1 MNAQPTRSIFKWSF
15 FKNRKEHGFTLVEML
30 IVIGI
35 LAIVGTIATTLVINA
50 TQSDQK
56 FSASNMTQGELLDS
70 VARITTQTTYAT
82 GFLTA
87 EATKMKVTTNEDGI
101 DYETSFFYWDN
112 SADSL
117 PTGVD
122 KNKLPNQ
129 NAFLEYKV
137 NKANGNVIVTNL
149 ISNYTREA
157 SAKPIFTYY
166 NNKDEVLTSPVA
178 GSSLASIKR
187 VGVYFAVTPDG
198 RDAPME
204 IATSAIPLMS
214 TTQAAMAT
222 GSSVPIPQRTD
233 LRGVL
238 PPGNRTASL
247 EWSSVAGATQYN
259 IMRDGALLKT
269 VGPNVTTLQD
279 PNLDWGTTY
288 SYSVVVTGYAGQS
301 AESNIVRLTVVPE
314 KTRFININ
322 PTQGLSNVNNAGNE
336 SGTTNG
342 VSGQKYTVARDLTNQ
357 IVWEARKGATSYK
370 LLDGNNNVIY
380 NGPNTMTQHAR
391 NYGDVTTYTVIP
403 SNTGEHGSGGSGL
416 VSDPVTLIS
425 PPVAPTIKVVANDDT
440 SRTPSS
446 NTVTITNNGA
456 NTKGYIFKSGT
467 ANGRTSEF
475 TRMTT
480 PGSQSPN
487 ANWGSTT
494 WYAVVAFNDAGNS
507 PESNNVEAKQ
517 KPGPFNITGINQ
529 TARSYYTNRLE
540 YDGTA
545 AGTQPGAVSASWGG
559 SSGANGY
566 TYYVDIENAF
576 GGSIVGG
583 TANRSGTVSGTS
595 FSLTSINPGTIYQV
609 KVISKAANGTTRE
622 ATVKRFQTAPD
633 VPRNGQVWLVCQ
645 DRGYAL
651 QFYNHTYLSDTR
663 PLFGAADRTSQV
675 QFSNNGAGS
684 GKNYTFGPQA
694 NRSDMTNS
702 DGNRDLYSSGFNLT
716 NQLDIRSGVSWGQTT
731 SATIKAY
738 GQYKAGTGNGTQGFF
753 EGCNGNGGWN
763 EPLNPCYGYEVGGP
777 TCGQGKGKPNWNA
790 Y

>member
-1 MNAQPTRSIFKWSF
+1 MNALSTRSIFKWRF

-87 EATKMKVTTNEDGI
+87 ENTQMKVTTSEDGI

-112 SADSL
+112 SAATL

-122 KNKLPNQ
+122 KNKLPDQ

-137 NKANGNVIVTNL
+137 NKASGNVMVTNL

-166 NNKDEVLTSPVA
+166 NNQDQIITAPVT
-178 GSSLASIKR
+178 GTSLAAIKR
-187 VGVYFAVTPDG
+187 VSVYFAVTPEG

-214 TTQAAMAT
+214 TTQAASAT
-222 GSSVPIPQRTD
+222 GSSVPVPQRTD
-233 LRGVL
+233 LRGIL
-238 PPGNRTASL
+238 PPGTRTASL

-259 IMRDGALLKT
+259 VMRDGVLLKA

-288 SYSVVVTGYAGQS
+288 TYSVIVTGYAGQS
-301 AESNIVRLTVVPE
+301 AESNKVRLTVVPE

-322 PTQGLSNVNNAGNE
+322 PTQGLTNVNSAGTE
-336 SGTTNG
+336 AGTTNG
-342 VSGQKYTVARDLTNQ
+342 VANQKYTVARDLTNQ
-357 IVWEARKGATSYK
+357 LVWEARKGATSYK
-370 LLDGNNNVIY
+370 VLDANDKVIY

-391 NYGDVTTYTVIP
+391 DYGDVTTYTVIP
-403 SNTGEHGSGGSGL
+403 SNTGENGSGGQGL
-416 VSDPVTLIS
+416 ESDPVTLIS
-425 PPVAPTIKVVANDDT
+425 PPKAGVIGVVANDDT
-440 SRTPSS
+440 SKTPSS
-446 NTVTITNNGA
+446 NTVTINSPVPNA
-456 NTKGYIFKSGT
+456 KGYIFKSGT
-467 ANGRTSEF
+467 ANGKTNEF
-475 TRMTT
+475 IRMATA
-480 PGSQSPN
+480 GSQKHSV
-487 ANWGSTT
+487 NWGSTT
-494 WYAVVAFNDAGNS
+494 WYSVVAFNDAGNGL
-507 PESNNVEAKQ
+507 ESNNVEAKQ
-517 KPGPFNITGINQ
+517 KPGPFAITGVNQ

-559 SSGANGY
+559 SAGANGY
-566 TYYVDIENAF
+566 TYSVDVENAF

-583 TANRSGTVSGTS
+583 TANRSGNITGTG
-595 FSLTSINPGTIYQV
+595 FSLNSVNPGTIYQV
-609 KVISKAANGTTRE
+609 KVTSKAANGTTRE
-622 ATVKRFQTAPD
+622 AAVKRFQTAPD

-651 QFYNHTYLSDTR
+651 QFHNHTYLSDTR
-663 PLFGAADRTSQV
+663 PLFGAADRTTQT
-675 QFSNNGAGS
+675 QFSNNGGGS
-684 GKNYTFGPQA
+684 GKNYSFSPQA

-702 DGNRDLYSSGFNLT
+702 DGNRHLYMSGFNLT
-716 NQLDIRSGVSWGQTT
+716 NELDIRSGISWGQST

-738 GQYKAGTGNGTQGFF
+738 GQYKAGTPDGSQGFF
-753 EGCNGNGGWN
+753 VGCNGNGGWN
-763 EPLNPCYGYEVGGP
+763 EPQNPCYGYEIGGP

>member
-1 MNAQPTRSIFKWSF
+1 MDAHSKRSIFNWRF

-82 GFLTA
+82 SIMMAEDTKLKVLTS
-87 EATKMKVTTNEDGI
+87 EDGI

-112 SADSL
+112 SADDL

-122 KNKLPNQ
+122 KNRLPDQ
-129 NAFLEYKV
+129 NAFMEYKV
-137 NKANGNVIVTNL
+137 NKASGQVTVTNL

-157 SAKPIFTYY
+157 GAKPIFSYY
-166 NNKDEVLTSPVA
+166 NSQDDVIPTPIQSPA
-178 GSSLASIKR
+178 LPSIKR
-187 VGVYFAVTPDG
+187 IGVYFSVTPEG

-214 TTQAAMAT
+214 TTDAAHAT
-222 GSSVPIPQRTD
+222 GSAVPIPQRVD
-233 LRGVL
+233 LHGIL
-238 PPGNRTASL
+238 PPGTRTATL
-247 EWSSVAGATQYN
+247 NWSSVAGATQYN
-259 IMRDGALLKT
+259 IMRDGALLKS
-269 VGPNVTTLQD
+269 VGPSVTELTD
-279 PNLDWGTTY
+279 ANLTWGQTY
-288 SYSVVVTGYAGQS
+288 KYTVVVTGYAGQS
-301 AESNIVRLTVVPE
+301 SPSNEVRLTVVPE

-322 PTQGLSNVNNAGNE
+322 STKGLENINTAGTE
-336 SGTTNG
+336 SGTVNG
-342 VSGQKYTVARDLTNQ
+342 VANENYTVARGLTNQ
-357 IVWEARKGATSYK
+357 IVWEKRSGATSYK
-370 LLDGNNNVIY
+370 LLDSTGKVIY
-380 NGPNTMTQHAR
+380 NGPDTQAQHAR

-403 SNTGEHGSGGSGL
+403 SNTGEHGSGGAGL

-425 PPVAPTIKVVANDDT
+425 PPLAPVISVVANDDT
-440 SRTPSS
+440 SKTPSS
-446 NTVTITNNGA
+446 NTVTIKTPVA
-456 NTKGYIFKSGT
+456 NAKGYIFKSGSKSGST
-467 ANGRTSEF
+467 GEF
-475 TRMTT
+475 TRTT
-480 PGSQSPN
+480 GAGPQSPS

-517 KPGPFNITGINQ
+517 RPGPFSITGINQ
-529 TARSYYTNRLE
+529 SSRSYYTNRLE

-545 AGTQPGAVSASWGG
+545 AGTNPGSVSANWGSAAG
-559 SSGANGY
+559 STRYHYS
-566 TYYVDIENAF
+566 VDIENAF

-583 TANRSGTVSGTS
+583 TGNRGADVTS
-595 FSLTSINPGTIYQV
+595 TGMSLSSITPGAIYQFNV
-609 KVISKAANGTTRE
+609 TAIAANGTTRD

-651 QFYNHTYLSDTR
+651 QFHNHIYLADTR
-663 PLFGAADRTSQV
+663 PLFGAADRTTQI

-684 GKNYTFGPQA
+684 GKNYSFSPQA

-702 DGNRDLYSSGFNLT
+702 DGNRHLYSSGFNLT
-716 NQLDIRSGVSWGQTT
+716 NELDIRSGVSWGQPT

-738 GQYKAGTGNGTQGFF
+738 GQYKAGTPDGSQGFF
-753 EGCNGNGGWN
+753 QGCNSSGGWS
-763 EPLNPCYGYEVGGP
+763 EPANPCYGYEVGGP